1 MPSTINLQNVQI
13 KNGNTWY
20 TMCPFPVGFIYLSQK
35 STSPATTFG
44 GTWAALN
51 EDRFLRPSNAW
62 TTGGSKKISVDQM
75 PSHTHKYGN
84 YFSIV
89 YDWTDVDPIRVI
101 ASGSDSSGIA
111 SYFNGLQSTG
121 GARITGLNTEIVMVG
136 IGLHSPHQIGIGLYS
151 LYPLDGGEC

>member
-1 MPSTINLQNVQI
+1 MAIVNQQNVQV
-13 KNGNTWY
+13 KNGSTWY
-20 TMCPFPVGFIYLSQK
+20 KICPFPVGFIYLSQN

-75 PSHTHKYGN
+75 PSHTHRYGN

-89 YDWTDVDPIRVI
+89 YDWTNVDPIYVV
-101 ASGSDSSGIA
+101 ASGVDLG
-111 SYFNGLQSTG
+111 YEDHYTGLQSTG
-121 GARITGLNTEIVMVG
+121 GGKDYWPYYRDCYAWYRTA
-136 IGLHSPHQIGIGLYS
+136 
-151 LYPLDGGEC
+151 